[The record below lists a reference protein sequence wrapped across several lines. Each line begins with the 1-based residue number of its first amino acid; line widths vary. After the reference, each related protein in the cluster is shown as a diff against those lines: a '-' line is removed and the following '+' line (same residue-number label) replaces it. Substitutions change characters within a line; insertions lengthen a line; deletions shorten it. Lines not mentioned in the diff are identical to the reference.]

1 LSESQETRRDRA
13 LYPPLS
19 PSSTGLHGR
28 CPRCG
33 EGRLFSGFLTLAPR
47 CANCGLDYSFSDA
60 GDGPAVFVMLIV
72 GFIVAFLALYVEFT
86 FQPPFWLHA
95 VLWIPLIIILGLG
108 TLRPLKGLM
117 IAIQYKHKAEE
128 GRLEQG

>member
-1 LSESQETRRDRA
+1 LSEIHEPHRDRA

-47 CANCGLDYSFSDA
+47 CSNCGLDYAFSDA

-95 VLWIPLIIILGLG
+95 LLWIPLIIVLGLG